1 MATGRTGLMGWMG
14 LMVFM
19 GRTGLM
25 GLTGLM
31 GRTECARILLWLGG
45 FMDIIQRMKGIPF
58 EKTQQTIKRKWKI
71 LEGKERPFVLAGL
84 AIVYIMLLSLVFVLH
99 GSFLEKLTLEM
110 KFESEKSFN
119 SIYLAL
125 SDGTSKAMAAMQDE
139 GVSGIGIY
147 SSNGQ
152 VYTKLGDAPST
163 IPLSKL
169 VRARQRNQDSTL
181 GIYLMDDETK
191 EIEYFRLSRLNVAL
205 EAGGISISQDGTVKI
220 PYDFPEIIYV
230 RFDGKSYYSGV
241 RWVNIITIASIVL
254 ITLFFALILNM
265 YSTNRRYR
273 IELQKNE
280 GLAKLGAAARTLTH
294 EIKNPLSAMTIQSA
308 LLKKLLPPE
317 YHDDLKV
324 MDNEIQRLTN
334 LTNKV
339 SDFLKNPVGN
349 PVDIEL
355 VGFISNIAGLFA
367 TPIEMAVGDNI
378 GLERGV
384 YVYFDEDRARS
395 VFENLI
401 KNATEST
408 KERDPQVCVEIR
420 RGRRDTVVVK
430 VMDRGD
436 GLPKE
441 TKDKIFDPF
450 FTTKIYGSGIGLSIS
465 REFVDAVGG
474 TLKLYDRDGGGTVA
488 EVVLPCLKHNEVHA

>member
-1 MATGRTGLMGWMG
+1 MSCS
-14 LMVFM
+14 F
-19 GRTGLM
+19 
-25 GLTGLM
+25 
-31 GRTECARILLWLGG
+31 ELLQDGG
-45 FMDIIQRMKGIPF
+45 NKGILDNDMKKISF
-58 EKTQQTIKRKWKI
+58 ERTQQSIKRKWKI

-84 AIVYIMLLSLVFVLH
+84 AVFYIMLISLVFVLR

-110 KFESEKSFN
+110 KFESERSFN

-125 SDGTSKAMAAMQDE
+125 SDSSTKALSAMQDE
-139 GVSGIGIY
+139 GVTGIGIY
-147 SSNGQ
+147 SSSGQ

-163 IPLSKL
+163 MPLSKL
-169 VRARQRNQDSTL
+169 VNARQKNQDSTL
-181 GIYLMDDETK
+181 GIYIMDDDTK

-205 EAGGISISQDGTVKI
+205 ETGNISLSQDGSVKI
-220 PYDFPEIIYV
+220 PFDFPEIIYV
-230 RFDGKSYYSGV
+230 CFNGSSYYASV
-241 RWVNIITIASIVL
+241 RRTNIVAMVSIVIITL
-254 ITLFFALILNM
+254 LFALILNM

-308 LLKKLLPPE
+308 LLKKLLPEE
-317 YHDDLKV
+317 YHDDLRV

-339 SDFLKNPVGN
+339 SDFLKNSLGN
-349 PVDIEL
+349 PSSIEL
-355 VGFISNIAGLFA
+355 VSFITNIAGLFS
-367 TPIEMAVGDNI
+367 TLVSIESGFKN
-378 GLERGV
+378 GV

-401 KNATEST
+401 KNATESAQG
-408 KERDPQVCVEIR
+408 KDPQVCVDICK
-420 RGRRDTVVVK
+420 GRKDTVVVK

-436 GLPKE
+436 GLPKDS
-441 TKDKIFDPF
+441 KDKIFDPF

-465 REFVDAVGG
+465 REFVNAVGG
-474 TLKLYDRDGGGTVA
+474 TLKLYDREGGGTVA
-488 EVVLPCLKHNEVHA
+488 EVVLPCQKGSEVRG